1 MTSSLGKLLPMR
13 SIVVVRPE
21 NVVRGPEYRAQ
32 IVGYNR
38 DRTRYHLGAELSPG
52 VYALGGSWAS
62 PSEVRVVPQ
71 AAS

>member
-21 NVVRGPEYRAQ
+21 SVVRGPEYRAQ
-32 IVGYNR
+32 IVGYNQ

-52 VYALGGSWAS
+52 VYARGGSWAS
-62 PSEVRVVPQ
+62 PSEVRVASQ
-71 AAS
+71 ATS